1 VVVLPITTNITS
13 LYPGEARI
21 EVGGKAAR
29 ALGDQIRSIDR
40 SRLRSRLGTLTRED
54 LQKVEEAIRI
64 TLALGT

>member
-1 VVVLPITTNITS
+1 VVVVPITTNVTS

-21 EVGGKAAR
+21 DVGGKPAR

-40 SRLRSRLGTLTRED
+40 SRLRSRLGTLTGED